1 MLHLLRAAHKA
12 EVLALALRAC
22 LSACGSWFLC
32 KVEMHEEHLLKHH
45 LCLQKFRLRGTTV
58 FHTRRHMCIEAA
70 ELCGGAGRRLSQRA
84 ALATDG
90 KLPTAA
96 GGVRILQHAVLQDDI
111 QEASCMHC
119 SKIAGS
125 KRHEGIR
132 ATDLFSSVYVI

>member
-1 MLHLLRAAHKA
+1 MYLSHAWYNFELPEIPPHLQRPLLLALQFVSRNFFRLSHSMLHLLRAAHKA

-84 ALATDG
+84 ALATDRM
-90 KLPTAA
+90 LPTAA
-96 GGVRILQHAVLQDDI
+96 
-111 QEASCMHC
+111 EA
-119 SKIAGS
+119 
-125 KRHEGIR
+125 
-132 ATDLFSSVYVI
+132 